1 MKSLRIMVVDDER
14 VICDACHLVLTE
26 EGHRVEEYTSGKA
39 GLNAIRQGA
48 YDVVLLDIKL
58 PDTDGMEIL
67 NVVRKEKPDLC
78 VIVMT
83 GYSTV
88 SNAIEAMKLGATG
101 YLSKPFTDEELISA
115 LEKAINIKSRKPFT
129 VSEVQGSRFKG
140 SINGIHPSTVNRER

>member
-1 MKSLRIMVVDDER
+1 MKPLRILVIDDEQ

-39 GLNAIRQGA
+39 GLTAIRQGA

-58 PDTDGMEIL
+58 PDTDGMAIL
-67 NVVRKEKPDLC
+67 KAARKEKPDLC

-83 GYSTV
+83 GYSTI
-88 SNAIEAMKLGATG
+88 SNAVEAMKLGAID

-115 LEKAINIKSRKPFT
+115 LKKTIEMR
-129 VSEVQGSRFKG
+129 
-140 SINGIHPSTVNRER
+140 

>member
-1 MKSLRIMVVDDER
+1 MKPLRILVVDDER

-26 EGHRVEEYTSGKA
+26 EGHRVEEYTSGET
-39 GLNAIRQGA
+39 GLNAIRQGV
-48 YDVVLLDIKL
+48 YDVVLLDMKL

-67 NVVRKEKPDLC
+67 KIARKEKPDLC

-88 SNAIEAMKLGATG
+88 SNAVEAGKLGATD

-115 LEKAINIKSRKPFT
+115 LKNVIEMR
-129 VSEVQGSRFKG
+129 
-140 SINGIHPSTVNRER
+140 